1 VHATAATVAD
11 MARPPRLEV
20 PDGIFHAFSRGNE
33 KRRIFREDADFHGF
47 LKVLGRVVAR
57 YRWRLLTYCLM
68 PNHHHLLL
76 QTPEPNLSPGMRQ
89 LNGVYAQ
96 WFNRRHDR
104 VGHLF
109 QGRFG
114 AVIVQDDDH
123 LLTECAYIVR
133 NPLRA
138 RNPIH
143 PLDWPWS
150 SHRAVLGL
158 EPTPAFLDVDRL
170 LSFFGTTKAAARER
184 YRAYVDEAEELPVAH
199 PLANGDGGFVADHV
213 TLVPPDPE
221 FPRRYRVVTPPPLAE
236 LVHDPDDVAAVA
248 AAHLDHGY
256 SMRQIATHLRC
267 GTATISR
274 RIRTHERAARRGT

>member
-1 VHATAATVAD
+1 MHSPAATVARV
-11 MARPPRLEV
+11 ARPPRLEV
-20 PDGIFHAFSRGNE
+20 PDGIFHTFSRGNE
-33 KRRIFREDADFHGF
+33 RRRIFRDDADFRRF
-47 LKVLGRVVAR
+47 LKLLGGVVAR

-68 PNHHHLLL
+68 PNHHHLLV
-76 QTPEPNLSPGMRQ
+76 QTPEPNLSRGMRQ

-114 AVIVQDDDH
+114 ARLVQDDEH
-123 LLTECAYIVR
+123 MLTVCRYIVR
-133 NPLRA
+133 NPLRTS
-138 RNPIH
+138 NPIH

-150 SHRAVLGL
+150 SHRAILGL
-158 EPTPAFLDVDRL
+158 EPPPAFLDVDRL
-170 LSFFGTTKAAARER
+170 LSFFGATKAAAREL
-184 YRAYVDEAEELPVAH
+184 YRAHVEETDDPPPSH
-199 PLANGDGGFVADHV
+199 PLVNGDDGFVADHV
-213 TLVPPDPE
+213 ALVPPDPE
-221 FPRRYRVVTPPPLAE
+221 FPRRYSVVTPPPLAE
-236 LVHDPDDVAAVA
+236 LVHDRDDVSAVA

-274 RIRTHERAARRGT
+274 RIRAHEGSTRET